1 MTRCLIVQHDE
12 PDPPALIGDYL
23 REVGVELDLRR
34 LHAGDRLPSPAE
46 LDASDALVV
55 LGGEMDVDQEAQHPW
70 LANERELLAEAVGRE
85 LPTLGVC
92 LGAQQLALAAGGHV
106 YLRAVMDRGWE
117 PIEFLARDELV
128 AGLHPRPYVL
138 SWRRYACALP
148 DDATLLAD
156 TDGEPQIYRVGR
168 RAWGV
173 LFHPEV
179 DRKLVLGWLRRDAAE
194 IEQTY
199 QGGAK
204 AFRKKT
210 KRELLRSVMLCGQLM
225 ANFVAVVRES

>member
-1 MTRCLIVQHDE
+1 MARVLIIQHDE

-23 REVGVELDLRR
+23 REAGYDLDIRR
-34 LHAGDRLPSPAE
+34 LHDGDRLPAAGE
-46 LDASDALVV
+46 LDTSDALIV
-55 LGGEMDVDQEAQHPW
+55 LGGEMNVDEEDEHPW
-70 LANERELLAEAVGRE
+70 LPTERELLADGLGRE

-92 LGAQQLALAAGGHV
+92 LGAQQLALASGGHV
-106 YLRAVMDRGWE
+106 YLRSVMDRGWE

-138 SWRRYACALP
+138 SWRRYTCALP
-148 DDATLLAD
+148 DEAELLAD

-179 DRKLVLGWLRRDAAE
+179 DRRLVMSWLERDAAE
-194 IEQTY
+194 IEETCE
-199 QGGAK
+199 GGTK
-204 AFRKKT
+204 AFRKAT

-225 ANFVAVVRES
+225 ANFVAVVRGT